1 LKNGT
6 IFVHLLKSGYF
17 ENTTERMII
26 SGNIS
31 TSDLQGPMQAKTF
44 DDLQSVFKS
53 LGAYIDLHR
62 KDHPDG
68 ELRAT
73 IKIQGGNATKDWV

>member
-1 LKNGT
+1 
-6 IFVHLLKSGYF
+6 
-17 ENTTERMII
+17 
-26 SGNIS
+26 
-31 TSDLQGPMQAKTF
+31 MQAKTF